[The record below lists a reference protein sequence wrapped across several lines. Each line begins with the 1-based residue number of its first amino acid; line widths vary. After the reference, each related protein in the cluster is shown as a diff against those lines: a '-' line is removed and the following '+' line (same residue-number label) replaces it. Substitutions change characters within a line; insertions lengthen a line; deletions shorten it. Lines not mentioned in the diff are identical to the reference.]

1 MKRGLD
7 SSNHF
12 VASGLDTNRVAMR
25 SSHRLRAHPDTR
37 PGPDPCSQVTGNST
51 ARLPGPSHPADDRT
65 VMSPRSSSSRDPASS
80 HASSDIDREETASDT
95 DAETRSRAERLQSCA
110 REFLHLL
117 HGMPVS
123 TARKQTAIRLLIKAV
138 RLITPKASIEGPAR
152 ASDGEG
158 EAASAS
164 NGEATPEDASS
175 NGSSSSSDVPAV
187 MAL

>member
-1 MKRGLD
+1 
-7 SSNHF
+7 
-12 VASGLDTNRVAMR
+12 MR

-37 PGPDPCSQVTGNST
+37 PGPDPCSQASGNPT
-51 ARLPGPSHPADDRT
+51 ASIPGPSHPADDRT
-65 VMSPRSSSSRDPASS
+65 VMSLRSSSSRDPASS
-80 HASSDIDREETASDT
+80 HASSNTDREETTSDT
-95 DAETRSRAERLQSCA
+95 DAETRSRAERLQACA

-138 RLITPKASIEGPAR
+138 RLITPETSIEATSR
-152 ASDGEG
+152 ASDR
-158 EAASAS
+158 EAETASGA
-164 NGEATPEDASS
+164 NGEATPDDTRS